1 MAYDSKKLVNLQ
13 ALKDTATRIKAEYLA
28 AISKA
33 GHARF
38 QKADAVPEA
47 ATAEENVLYLV
58 KNAETQHYDIYAL
71 VDGVVELIDD
81 TTVALDD
88 YITEEEL
95 AQALEELGAGTIYS
109 GTKTDLATADSDVI
123 SAFSFIS
130 SGNSEGPVSIT
141 DAAISAFTSACCKD

>member
-1 MAYDSKKLVNLQ
+1 MAYDSTKLANLQ
-13 ALKDTATRIKAEYLA
+13 ALKDTATRIKAEYLS

-47 ATAEENVLYLV
+47 AAAEENVLYLV
-58 KNAETQHYDIYAL
+58 KNAETQHYDIYAW

-81 TTVALDD
+81 TTVALDG

-95 AQALEELGAGTIYS
+95 AQALEDLGAGTMYA
-109 GTKTDLATADSDVI
+109 GTKTDLTTADSDVI
-123 SAFSFIS
+123 SAFFGGEEAPTPKEGDVFIVTTRV
-130 SGNSEGPVSIT
+130 GGVT
-141 DAAISAFTSACCKD
+141 

>member
-58 KNAETQHYDIYAL
+58 KNAETQHYDI
-71 VDGVVELIDD
+71 
-81 TTVALDD
+81 
-88 YITEEEL
+88 
-95 AQALEELGAGTIYS
+95 
-109 GTKTDLATADSDVI
+109 
-123 SAFSFIS
+123 
-130 SGNSEGPVSIT
+130 
-141 DAAISAFTSACCKD
+141 

>member
-1 MAYDSKKLVNLQ
+1 MAYDSTKLANLQ
-13 ALKDTATRIKAEYLA
+13 ALKDTATRIKAEYLS

-47 ATAEENVLYLV
+47 AAAEENVLYLV

-81 TTVALDD
+81 TTVALDG

-95 AQALEELGAGTIYS
+95 AQALEDLGAGTMYA
-109 GTKTDLATADSDVI
+109 GTKTDLTTADSDVI
-123 SAFSFIS
+123 SAFFDEEEAPTPK
-130 SGNSEGPVSIT
+130 GRRCVHRHYPCWWG
-141 DAAISAFTSACCKD
+141 DL